1 LEGGFKLL
9 FLKRKKLV
17 IMLSGFFVVAC
28 ACLAFF
34 IFRSGSSRFE
44 GVIVEEREE
53 LYWHEY
59 EKDLFFPLPNEVPYL
74 VKRLKVRTKNGK
86 TLDLAVCPWEG
97 EKPSA
102 GMRIKGKF
110 ERKKE
115 IEFGGLNFVLFWA
128 GRNKIELHG
137 APDGV
142 LREFRHLKK
151 DSAPAAAIRKYEIL
165 PSRVR

>member
-1 LEGGFKLL
+1 LL
-9 FLKRKKLV
+9 SLKRKKLA
-17 IMLSGFFVVAC
+17 IILSVFFVVAC
-28 ACLAFF
+28 ATLAFF
-34 IFRSGSSRFE
+34 VLRSDSRRFE
-44 GVIVEEREE
+44 GVVVEEREE
-53 LYWHEY
+53 VYWHRY
-59 EKDLFFPLPNEVPYL
+59 GKDLFFPSPSEVPYI
-74 VKRLKVRTKNGK
+74 VKRLKVRAKSGK
-86 TLDLAVCPWEG
+86 TLDLAVRPWEE

-151 DSAPAAAIRKYEIL
+151 DGASAIRNG
-165 PSRVR
+165 RGR